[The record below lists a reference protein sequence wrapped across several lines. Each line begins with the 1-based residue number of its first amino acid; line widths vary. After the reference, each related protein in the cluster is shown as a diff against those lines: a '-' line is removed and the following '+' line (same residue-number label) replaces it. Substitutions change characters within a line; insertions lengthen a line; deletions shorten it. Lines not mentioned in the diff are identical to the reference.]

1 MTMTAYFF
9 KCQFYNSLI
18 PLSAVLEGK
27 GFPAT
32 GEEPSDAQSLQ
43 EQSELAKRWIQDLVC
58 VREADF
64 RRFLVAYS
72 VEQRDNA
79 AAHDHLLPTPASP
92 GGLPE
97 CAFTELCVPLLAYLA
112 GLLRCQ

>member
-1 MTMTAYFF
+1 MTAYFF

-32 GEEPSDAQSLQ
+32 GEDPSDANRLQDQSK
-43 EQSELAKRWIQDLVC
+43 LAKQWIQDLVC

-64 RRFLVAYS
+64 RRFLVAYN
-72 VEQRDNA
+72 EEKKHNA
-79 AAHDHLLPTPASP
+79 AAHDHLLPAPANP
-92 GGLPE
+92 GEQARKCPVQTCLH
-97 CAFTELCVPLLAYLA
+97 V
-112 GLLRCQ
+112 